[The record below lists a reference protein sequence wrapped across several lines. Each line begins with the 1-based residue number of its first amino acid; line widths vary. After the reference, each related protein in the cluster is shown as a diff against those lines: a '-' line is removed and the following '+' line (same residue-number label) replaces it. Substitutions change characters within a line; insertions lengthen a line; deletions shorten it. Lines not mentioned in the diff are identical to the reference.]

1 MTDFELTETDRLLM
15 TTKQVRKRL
24 DLTKEV
30 PIKTVLECIEVAS
43 RAPIGGNAQV
53 NRWMLVN
60 DPKTKEALADLYRRE
75 GTAYLENGKK
85 QVEELG
91 GDATQ
96 RAVVDSSLYLLDH
109 LHEVPMMIIPIRND
123 RPGTSVFDQATFWG
137 SVTPGVWS
145 LQLALRARG
154 IGSAWT
160 TLHLY
165 HEHEASNLLGI
176 PESVTQIALLPT
188 AYYTGSHVS
197 QCWFV
202 LSYLVDSMGIEATQE
217 DLSDNLASFFTEAL
231 IEHPPAEAMHS
242 PRLGTK
248 KR

>member
-30 PIKTVLECIEVAS
+30 PVKTVLECIEVAS

-60 DPKTKEALADLYRRE
+60 DPETKEALANLYRKE
-75 GTAYLENGKK
+75 GAAYLENGKK

-165 HEHEASNLLGI
+165 HENEASNLLGI

-188 AYYTGSHVS
+188 AYYTGEK
-197 QCWFV
+197 F
-202 LSYLVDSMGIEATQE
+202 
-217 DLSDNLASFFTEAL
+217 
-231 IEHPPAEAMHS
+231 HPAKRRPAEEITYLNRWKQ
-242 PRLGTK
+242 PPTN
-248 KR
+248 